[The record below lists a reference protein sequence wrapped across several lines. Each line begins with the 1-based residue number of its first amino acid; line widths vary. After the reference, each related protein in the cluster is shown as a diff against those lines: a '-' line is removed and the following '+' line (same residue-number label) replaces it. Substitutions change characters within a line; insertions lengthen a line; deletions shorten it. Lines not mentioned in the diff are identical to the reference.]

1 MWKARILLLL
11 LGSAGL
17 WAPAAAGAVTSLP
30 EDEVVTPGVD
40 GGTGLTGVED
50 NVVTR
55 GARED
60 HSEPHGVTALVP
72 TNAESVTSHHFEDH
86 SFLHSTVPAHKES
99 QKPTTPNAATSR
111 SMEKAGE
118 EPDTTIEKGG
128 LATVT
133 LVGIIVGVLLAIG
146 FVGGIVIVVVRKM
159 SGRYSP

>member
-1 MWKARILLLL
+1 MCRARVLLLL

-17 WAPAAAGAVTSLP
+17 WAPAAGALTSLP

-40 GGTGLTGVED
+40 GGTGLTGAED
-50 NVVTR
+50 NVVTT

-60 HSEPHGVTALVP
+60 HSEPNGVTALVP
-72 TNAESVTSHHFEDH
+72 TNAESVTRDRFEDH
-86 SFLHSTVPAHKES
+86 STPHSTVPAHEES

-111 SMEKAGE
+111 SVEKAGE
-118 EPDTTIEKGG
+118 ETETTIEKGG

-146 FVGGIVIVVVRKM
+146 FVGGIVVVIVRKM
-159 SGRYSP
+159 SGRP

>member
-1 MWKARILLLL
+1 M
-11 LGSAGL
+11 
-17 WAPAAAGAVTSLP
+17 SLP
-30 EDEVVTPGVD
+30 EDEVVTLGVD
-40 GGTGLTGVED
+40 GGTGLTRVED
-50 NVVTR
+50 NVVTT

-60 HSEPHGVTALVP
+60 HSVPSGVTALVP
-72 TNAESVTSHHFEDH
+72 TNAESVTRYRIEDH
-86 SFLHSTVPAHKES
+86 STPPSTVPAHEES

-118 EPDTTIEKGG
+118 ETETTIEKGG

-159 SGRYSP
+159 SGRP